1 MSDDAPIE
9 FRSAKPGLTIADWLA
24 ARARRDAIIYA
35 GATGLLAVC
44 GVFAI
49 AATYIFTYLV
59 VRGLSFATCDVIPRS
74 LLHLFALG
82 IVASLFPLQRRF
94 DGDDVEAVKVDAGTR
109 GELTLRL
116 SRLTGSSWL
125 MYLDK
130 PGGDLNPLIRIVTN
144 LMFLAP
150 RLFRVS
156 WRMWKLTG
164 QLRSMDVAT
173 VAAALDTLMQAGGR
187 IAIGDVVQGFPHHDP
202 QRLIENLTTV
212 DGVIL
217 LASDPPGLTLSPAF
231 VEDFDAWKAEIR
243 RKRRAA
249 YK

>member
-9 FRSAKPGLTIADWLA
+9 FRSSKSGLTIADWLA
-24 ARARRDAIIYA
+24 TRARRDAIIYA

-44 GVFAI
+44 GVFAL
-49 AATYIFTYLV
+49 AATYLFAYLV
-59 VRGLSFATCDVIPRS
+59 LRGLAFATCDVIPRF
-74 LLHLFALG
+74 LLYLAALA
-82 IVASLFPLQRRF
+82 VLVSLFVLQRRF
-94 DGDDVEAVKVDAGTR
+94 DGDDVEPVNVDAGTR

-130 PGGDLNPLIRIVTN
+130 PGGELNPVIRMVTN
-144 LMFLAP
+144 LLFLAP

-156 WRMWKLTG
+156 WRMWTVT
-164 QLRSMDVAT
+164 QRLRSMDVAT

-187 IAIGDVVQGFPHHDP
+187 IAIGEVVQDFPHHDP
-202 QRLIENLTTV
+202 QRLIENMTTV

-231 VEDFDAWKAEIR
+231 VEDFDAWKAEVR
-243 RKRRAA
+243 RKRRASR
-249 YK
+249 

>member
-9 FRSAKPGLTIADWLA
+9 FRSTKSGLTIADWLA
-24 ARARRDAIIYA
+24 TRTRRDAIIYA

-44 GVFAI
+44 GVFAL

-59 VRGLSFATCDVIPRS
+59 IWGLACGFVPRA
-74 LLHLFALG
+74 LLHPLALV
-82 IVASLFPLQRRF
+82 IVISLFFLQRRV
-94 DGDDVEAVKVDAGTR
+94 DGDDVEPVKVDAGTR

-130 PGGDLNPLIRIVTN
+130 PGGDLNPLIRVVTN
-144 LMFLAP
+144 LLFLAP

-156 WRMWKLTG
+156 WRMWKLT
-164 QLRSMDVAT
+164 QRLRSMDTST

-187 IAIGDVVQGFPHHDP
+187 IAIGEVVQDFPHHDP
-202 QRLIENLTTV
+202 QQLIENMTTV

-217 LASDPPGLTLSPAF
+217 LVSDPPGLTLSPAF
-231 VEDFDAWKAEIR
+231 VEDFDAWKAEVR

>member
-9 FRSAKPGLTIADWLA
+9 FRSSKPGLTIADWLA
-24 ARARRDAIIYA
+24 ARARHDAIIYA
-35 GATGLLAVC
+35 GATGLLAMC
-44 GVFAI
+44 GVFAL

-59 VRGLSFATCDVIPRS
+59 LWGLLCGVLPRS
-74 LLHLFALG
+74 LLHLLALG

-94 DGDDVEAVKVDAGTR
+94 DGDDVEPVKIDAGVR

-130 PGGDLNPLIRIVTN
+130 PGGELNPLVRIVTN
-144 LMFLAP
+144 LLFLAP

-156 WRMWKLTG
+156 WRMWHLTRR
-164 QLRSMDVAT
+164 LRSMDVAT

-187 IAIGDVVQGFPHHDP
+187 IAIGDLVQDFPHHDP
-202 QRLIENLTTV
+202 QRLIANMTTV

-231 VEDFDAWKAEIR
+231 VEDFDAWKAEVR

>member
-9 FRSAKPGLTIADWLA
+9 FKSPKAGLTIADWLA
-24 ARARRDAIIYA
+24 TRSRRDAIIYA
-35 GATGLLAVC
+35 GATGLLALC
-44 GVFAI
+44 GVFAL

-59 VRGLSFATCDVIPRS
+59 LWGLVCGFVPRV
-74 LLHLFALG
+74 LLHPLSLA
-82 IVASLFPLQRRF
+82 VVVSLFFLQRRF
-94 DGDDVEAVKVDAGTR
+94 DGSDFEPVHVDAGTR

-130 PGGDLNPLIRIVTN
+130 PGGDLNPLLRMVTN
-144 LMFLAP
+144 LLFLGP

-156 WRMWKLTG
+156 WRMWTVTRR
-164 QLRSMDVAT
+164 LRAMDT
-173 VAAALDTLMQAGGR
+173 STIAAALDALMQAGGR
-187 IAIGDVVQGFPHHDP
+187 IAIGEVVQDFPHHDP
-202 QRLIENLTTV
+202 QQLIENLTTV

-231 VEDFDAWKAEIR
+231 VEDFDAWKAEVR

-249 YK
+249 YR

>member
-24 ARARRDAIIYA
+24 ARSRRDAIIYA
-35 GATGLLAVC
+35 GATGLLGVC
-44 GVFAI
+44 GVFSL

-59 VRGLSFATCDVIPRS
+59 LWGLLCGAIPRS
-74 LLHLFALG
+74 LLHLLALG
-82 IVASLFPLQRRF
+82 LVASLFPLQRRF
-94 DGDDVEAVKVDAGTR
+94 DGDDVEPVKVDAGAR

-130 PGGDLNPLIRIVTN
+130 PGGDLNPLVRVVTN
-144 LMFLAP
+144 LLFLAP

-164 QLRSMDVAT
+164 RLRSMDTAT

-187 IAIGDVVQGFPHHDP
+187 IAIGDLVQDFSHHDP
-202 QRLIENLTTV
+202 QRLVENMTTV

-231 VEDFDAWKAEIR
+231 VEDFDAWKAEVR
-243 RKRRAA
+243 RKRRSA